1 MKHALLTLAVAAACA
16 WTSSASAAMTRDEY
30 KAQKESIELS
40 YKADHAKCDGLSGNA
55 KDICVTQAKG
65 TRKVALAELE
75 GQYKPSTK
83 ANYKTRLA
91 RAEAAYETAKERC
104 DDMAGNAK
112 DVCREDAKAAYTS
125 AKADAKA
132 VRSTDDALK
141 DAAADK
147 RDAEYGAARTR
158 CDNLAGDAKESCLN
172 DAKLK
177 FGKS

>member
-1 MKHALLTLAVAAACA
+1 MKHALLTLAVAATCA
-16 WTSSASAAMTRDEY
+16 WAGSAAAMTRDDY
-30 KAQKESIELS
+30 KAQKESIDMS
-40 YKADHAKCDGLSGNA
+40 YKADQAKCNGLSGNA
-55 KDICVTQAKG
+55 KDICATQAKG

-75 GQYKPSTK
+75 GQYKPGTK
-83 ANYKTRLA
+83 ANYTTRLA
-91 RAEAAYETAKERC
+91 RADATYETAKERC

-132 VRSTDDALK
+132 VRSTKDAL
-141 DAAADK
+141 AADK

-158 CDNLAGDAKESCLN
+158 CDSLAGDAKAGCLN